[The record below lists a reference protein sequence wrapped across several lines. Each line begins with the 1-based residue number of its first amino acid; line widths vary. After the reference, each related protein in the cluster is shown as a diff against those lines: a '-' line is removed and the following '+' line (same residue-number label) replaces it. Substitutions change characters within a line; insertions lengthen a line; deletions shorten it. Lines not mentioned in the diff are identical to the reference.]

1 MRGTSSCAKSTAI
14 SLDYISHCARQ
25 LPHGVVG
32 AARVV
37 SKRSSENKK
46 SGSARA
52 IQFAALPYRAK
63 GKSELEVMLI
73 TSRDTGRWIIPKGWP
88 KSGIPPHDA
97 AAEEAFEEAG
107 IAGEISEQPIGSY
120 SYKKLMK
127 NGNATRCSV
136 QVFALR
142 VTRQHKRWP
151 EKRERKIKWYGPDDA
166 IRFVHEP
173 YLRRIIRNF
182 KPQKKAS

>member
-1 MRGTSSCAKSTAI
+1 M
-14 SLDYISHCARQ
+14 
-25 LPHGVVG
+25 
-32 AARVV
+32 
-37 SKRSSENKK
+37 SKRRSESRK
-46 SGSARA
+46 SVSARA
-52 IQFAALPYRAK
+52 IQFAALPYRPK

-88 KSGIPPHDA
+88 KNGIPPHDA

-107 IAGEISEQPIGSY
+107 VAGKISEQAVGSY
-120 SYKKLMK
+120 SYKKTMK
-127 NGNATRCSV
+127 NGNVTRCRV
-136 QVFALR
+136 QVFPLR

-151 EKRERKIKWYGPDDA
+151 EKRERKIRWYGPDDA
-166 IRFVHEP
+166 VRFVHER

>member
-1 MRGTSSCAKSTAI
+1 
-14 SLDYISHCARQ
+14 
-25 LPHGVVG
+25 
-32 AARVV
+32 V
-37 SKRSSENKK
+37 SKRSSENRK
-46 SGSARA
+46 SVSTRP

-63 GKSELEVMLI
+63 SKSELEVMLI

-88 KSGIPPHDA
+88 KSGITPHDA

-107 IAGEISEQPIGSY
+107 VAGEISEQPIGSY
-120 SYKKLMK
+120 SYQKVMK

-151 EKRERKIKWYGPDDA
+151 EKHERKIKWYGPDDA
-166 IRFVHEP
+166 VRFVHEP
-173 YLRRIIRNF
+173 YLRRIIRKF
-182 KPQKKAS
+182 KPQKKVS